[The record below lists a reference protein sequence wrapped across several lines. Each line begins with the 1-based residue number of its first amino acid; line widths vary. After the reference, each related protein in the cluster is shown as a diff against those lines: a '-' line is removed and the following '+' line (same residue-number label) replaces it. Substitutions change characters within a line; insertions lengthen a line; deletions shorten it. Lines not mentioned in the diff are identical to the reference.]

1 MSFILLCNF
10 RGSIL
15 KLMPPTKFSRYEIKA
30 ELGRGGMATVYRAY
44 DPSFDREVALKVLP
58 RAFLHDQQFLDRFK
72 REVKTVA
79 RLEHPAIVPVYDV
92 GEEDGQPFFVM
103 RYMTG
108 GSLSDWIKRGKFSLQ
123 DTARIVERLA
133 GALTYA
139 HAKGIVH
146 RDLKPDNIL
155 FDNNGDPFISDF
167 GVAKLEEAAST
178 LTGSG
183 VVGTPAY
190 MSPEQAQSDKTDSR
204 SDIYGLGVIIFQM
217 LIGKQPYEADT
228 PMGVIVKHITEPV
241 PEILDYDSDLSPEVD
256 AIIKKAM
263 AKNKEDRYATAIE
276 LAKALNLA
284 AFGEEGA
291 ITAAAGTR
299 PSRAFASSSGGRLG
313 LIIGGVVLVLATA
326 GGFFFR
332 NQLFP
337 AETVTPASI
346 EIIIEIT
353 STSPPPTATLPPP
366 TATQELPTATATAV
380 PIPGNTDKIAF
391 VTGEEIWIMNPDGSG
406 ISPVTRDGSP
416 KSHLQWLPDG
426 KSILYLSRE
435 CAYAVDT
442 ETGQRETIACFR
454 GSEVDG
460 FRISPDG
467 KKVAISLNLELII
480 VPFDQ
485 ANLRG
490 AQDKTDLLALDNS
503 CLYAGVS
510 TKDMRWS
517 NDGGQLAVIYIDTT
531 GSRFLDKVRV
541 LDVSNC
547 ATGGTFAVDQFPLGN
562 FTLSG
567 YQNEPIIPSF
577 DWDGNQLF
585 LLNDVIRNDGFGNL
599 YLYDMNTKQGK
610 MLNPI
615 DGTCCYRDARWS
627 PDGKYV
633 AFLYQDIR
641 QAAQSANKFYFVSF
655 EDLQAGQV
663 GDPFQMPIQ
672 VFASPREQPQPAFRP
687 AQ

>member
-1 MSFILLCNF
+1 
-10 RGSIL
+10 
-15 KLMPPTKFSRYEIKA
+15 MPPTKFSRYEIKA

-58 RAFLHDQQFLDRFK
+58 REFLHDPQFRDRFE
-72 REVKTVA
+72 REIKTVA

-123 DTARIVERLA
+123 DTARIVEQLA
-133 GALTYA
+133 GALSYA
-139 HAKGIVH
+139 HAKGVVH

-167 GVAKLEEAAST
+167 GVAKIEEAAST

-217 LIGKQPYEADT
+217 LTGKQPYEADT
-228 PMGVIVKHITEPV
+228 PMFVIVKHITEPV
-241 PEILDYDSDLSPEVD
+241 PEILDYDADLSSEVD

-263 AKNKEDRYATAIE
+263 AKNKEDRYATALE

-291 ITAAAGTR
+291 ITAVAGTR
-299 PSRAFASSSGGRLG
+299 PGRFISSSGGRLG
-313 LIIGGVVLVLATA
+313 LVIGGVVLVLVAA
-326 GGFFFR
+326 GGFLFR
-332 NQLFP
+332 NQLFSP
-337 AETVTPASI
+337 EAAMPTPVEITVV
-346 EIIIEIT
+346 IT
-353 STSPPPTATLPPP
+353 STQSPPTATLPAP
-366 TATQELPTATATAV
+366 TATQEMPTEASTATPI
-380 PIPGNTDKIAF
+380 PIPGGTDKIAF

-406 ISPVTRDGSP
+406 ISPVTSDGSA

-426 KSILYLSRE
+426 KRILYLSKE
-435 CAYAVDT
+435 CAYAADT
-442 ETGQRETIACFR
+442 ETGRRETIACFR
-454 GSEVDG
+454 GSRVDG
-460 FRISPDG
+460 FRVSPDG
-467 KKVAISLNLELII
+467 KSVAISLNLELII
-480 VPFDQ
+480 VPFDP
-485 ANLRG
+485 ANLSA
-490 AQDKTDLLALDNS
+490 AQDKTDLLALENS

-510 TKDMRWS
+510 TKDIRWS
-517 NDGGQLAVIYIDTT
+517 SDGKRLAVIYIDTT
-531 GSRFLDKVRV
+531 GTRFLDKVRV
-541 LDVSNC
+541 LDVSKC
-547 ATGGTFAVDQFPLGN
+547 GSGGIFAVDQFPLGN
-562 FTLSG
+562 FTLNG

-585 LLNDVIRNDGFGNL
+585 LLNDVIRNEGFGNL
-599 YLYDMNTKQGK
+599 YLYDMSTKQGK
-610 MLNPI
+610 LLNPI
-615 DGTCCYRDARWS
+615 EGSCCYRDARWS

-633 AFLYQDIR
+633 SFLYQDLR
-641 QAAQSANKFYFVSF
+641 QAAQSKNQFYFVSF
-655 EDLQAGQV
+655 EDLQAGKV
-663 GDPFQMPIQ
+663 GDPLQLPIQ

-687 AQ
+687 VQ

>member
-1 MSFILLCNF
+1 M
-10 RGSIL
+10 GSIL
-15 KLMPPTKFSRYEIKA
+15 NLMSPKNFSRYEIKA

-58 RAFLHDQQFLDRFK
+58 REFLHDPQFRDRFK
-72 REVKTVA
+72 REIKTVA
-79 RLEHPAIVPVYDV
+79 KLEHPAIVPVYDV
-92 GEEDGQPFFVM
+92 GEEDEQPFFVM

-123 DTARIVERLA
+123 DTARIIERLA
-133 GALTYA
+133 EALSYA

-241 PEILDYDSDLSPEVD
+241 PEILDFDSDLSPEVD

-263 AKNKEDRYATAIE
+263 AKNKEDRYSTAVE

-291 ITAAAGTR
+291 ITTMAGTR
-299 PSRAFASSSGGRLG
+299 PGRAFVSSSGGRLG
-313 LIIGGVVLVLATA
+313 IIVGGVVLILALV
-326 GGFFFR
+326 GGFLFR
-332 NQLFP
+332 EFIGVEP
-337 AETVTPASI
+337 ATSTPTATIIKVTP
-346 EIIIEIT
+346 T
-353 STSPPPTATLPPP
+353 QPPPTATIPAPS
-366 TATQELPTATATAV
+366 ATEELPTATATAI
-380 PIPGNTDKIAF
+380 PIPGGTDKIAF
-391 VTGEEIWIMNPDGSG
+391 VTGEEIWIMNPNGSG
-406 ISPVTRDGSP
+406 ITPITSDDST
-416 KSHLQWLPDG
+416 KTHLQWLPNG
-426 KSILYLSRE
+426 KSILYLSGD
-435 CAYAVDT
+435 CAYEVNT
-442 ETGQRETIACFR
+442 ETGQAETIACFR

-460 FRISPDG
+460 FKVSPDG
-467 KKVAISLNLELII
+467 ENVAISLNLELII
-480 VPFDQ
+480 VPFNR
-485 ANLRG
+485 ANLSG
-490 AQDKTDLLALDNS
+490 STDKTDLLALENS

-510 TKDMRWS
+510 AKDMRWS
-517 NDGGQLAVIYIDTT
+517 NDGERLAVIYIDTT

-547 ATGGTFAVDQFPLGN
+547 ATGGIFALDQFPMGN
-562 FTLSG
+562 FTLNG
-567 YQNEPIIPSF
+567 YQNEPIIPGF
-577 DWDGNQLF
+577 DWDGNQRF
-585 LLNDVIRNDGFGNL
+585 LLNDVIRNEGFGNL
-599 YLYDMNTKQGK
+599 YLYDMDTKQGK
-610 MLNPI
+610 LINPI
-615 DGTCCYRDARWS
+615 DNSCCYRDARWS

-633 AFLYQDIR
+633 SFLYQDIR
-641 QAAQSANKFYFVSF
+641 QAAQSKNQFYFVSF

-663 GDPFQMPIQ
+663 GDPLQLPIQ
-672 VFASPREQPQPAFRP
+672 VFASPRERPQPAFRP